1 MQMTLPCLILL
12 LEVYTSHYSDKRTLL
27 IRICVCEKSKC
38 LFTKPAKYKTQAFS
52 FYPNLTVN
60 SRSSIT
66 LISVRILQ
74 CMVVQFQFI
83 GTAAI
88 PLSIDLL
95 SIDPLSVD
103 RCINLCGQIT
113 KFYVF
118 AAKNATLSFWCS
130 INGSVPLG
138 SF

>member
-1 MQMTLPCLILL
+1 MQMTLPRLILL

-66 LISVRILQ
+66 LINVRILQ

-88 PLSIDLL
+88 PLSID
-95 SIDPLSVD
+95 PLSVD
-103 RCINLCGQIT
+103 RCINLCGQINN
-113 KFYVF
+113 FYVF
-118 AAKNATLSFWCS
+118 STKNATLSFWCKW
-130 INGSVPLG
+130 
-138 SF
+138 